1 MSDWITKD
9 SPLTAADIIAFDEE
23 GNDLA
28 LAAELAAM
36 TPAQRAQTE
45 ANWRA
50 AIAEGRANPRPQT
63 RGAKSDV

>member
-1 MSDWITKD
+1 MSDWSTSD
-9 SPLTAADIIAFDEE
+9 APLTAADSIAFDEE

-36 TPAQRAQTE
+36 TPEQRAQSE

-50 AIAEGRANPRPQT
+50 AIAEGRANLRPEKA
-63 RGAKSDV
+63 R